1 MKTMEKVTMVMID
14 EDDDDD
20 DGDNDDTD
28 ERDNEG
34 ADDEGIRRLWWR
46 WWHYAMLVLAFE
58 SIHLYILH

>member
-1 MKTMEKVTMVMID
+1 MTLSTARRTTGRYNDRCQSYCRPMKTMEKVTMVMID

-34 ADDEGIRRLWWR
+34 ADDEGIRRL
-46 WWHYAMLVLAFE
+46 
-58 SIHLYILH
+58 